1 MKHAQLF
8 LAGLLAACSPSE
20 KASSAD
26 AVQASAAPSPATPAE
41 APAAGPQL
49 TFPVACVVGQTCE
62 VQNYVDHD
70 PGPGAKDFRCGT
82 NTYDGHGGV
91 DIRIHDMAAQR
102 AGVAVL
108 AAAPGRVARLRDGVA
123 DVSVRTT
130 GASAV
135 SGAECGNGVVVDH
148 GDGWETQYCHLAKG
162 SLKVTVG
169 EQVAA
174 GQPLANIGLSGNT
187 EYPHAHITVRH
198 NSAMVDP
205 FAPALAPAACD
216 VGAGGRGMWTP
227 QAAEAMAYK
236 TGAVLNA
243 GFADAPVS
251 MEAIEVG
258 GIKAPT
264 TASPMLI
271 AYVRAINLHGGDVQ
285 ELTILGPDGRPVA
298 TGGQPPLDRAKAQYM
313 TFVGKRAAGLAWPA
327 GEYRATYL
335 VRRGSETA
343 LNRTFTVRLGD

>member
-1 MKHAQLF
+1 LKHAQLF
-8 LAGLLAACSPSE
+8 LAGFLAACSPSE
-20 KASSAD
+20 KANSAD

-82 NTYDGHGGV
+82 NTYNGHGGI

-102 AGVAVL
+102 AGVPVL

-130 GASAV
+130 GAAAV

-187 EYPHAHITVRH
+187 EYPHAHVTVRH
-198 NSAMVDP
+198 NGAMVDP
-205 FAPALAPAACD
+205 FAPALNPAACD
-216 VGAGGRGMWTP
+216 AGAQSRGMWAP
-227 QAAEAMAYK
+227 QTVEVMAYK
-236 TGAVLNA
+236 AGTVLNA
-243 GFADAPVS
+243 GFADALVS
-251 MEAIEVG
+251 MEAIEAG

-264 TASPMLI
+264 TVSPMLI
-271 AYVRAINLHGGDVQ
+271 AYVRAINLQGGDVQ
-285 ELTILGPDGRPVA
+285 ELTIVGPDGRPV
-298 TGGQPPLDRAKAQYM
+298 TMGSQPPLDRAKAQYM
-313 TFVGKRAAGLAWPA
+313 TFVGKRAAGAAWPA
-327 GEYRATYL
+327 GEYRATYV

-343 LNRTFTVRLGD
+343 LNRTFSIRLDE